1 MTNPYSVLGVS
12 QTASDDEIKQ
22 AYRKLAKQHHPDRG
36 GDEEMFKA
44 VNEAYDNIK
53 NPPPQPEY
61 PQGFGPSGFQGMG
74 GFQDIFGDMFG
85 AQFRDARLRNSDVR
99 ITYHITLEELISNTT
114 KDIEIRHQGGTRKVS
129 ISIPVGVHDGVE
141 VKYTG
146 YGQNTHPG
154 PPGNLI
160 VLYRIKKHPV
170 FGVDEFNLVKRL
182 NITVGEA
189 MLGTERIINTI
200 DGRNIKLS
208 IKPGTQSKSRLRIPE
223 AGLPQR
229 NKPNGNLYVEI
240 TVNIPKLTEHDLNK
254 LLKDII

>member
-1 MTNPYSVLGVS
+1 MTDPYRVLGVS

-36 GDEEMFKA
+36 GDEEKFKA

-53 NPPPQPEY
+53 NPQPNQPEY
-61 PQGFGPSGFQGMG
+61 PQGFGANGFQGMG
-74 GFQDIFGDMFG
+74 GFQDIFNDMFG
-85 AQFRDARLRNSDVR
+85 AQFRTPRNQDISIV
-99 ITYHITLEELISNTT
+99 YHITLEELLSNDT
-114 KDIEIRHQGGTRKVS
+114 KDIEIKHQHGSRKVS
-129 ISIPVGVHDGVE
+129 IQIPRGVSDGVE

-146 YGQNTHPG
+146 YGSNHFPG

-160 VLYRIKKHPV
+160 VQYKIKRHADFIV
-170 FGVDEFNLVKRL
+170 EDFNLIKRL

-223 AGLPQR
+223 GGLPQR
-229 NKPNGNLYVEI
+229 NKPNGNLYVELI
-240 TVNIPKLTEHDLNK
+240 VDIPALKPSDVNKQ
-254 LLKDII
+254 LKDIL